1 MTVIN
6 TNVKS
11 LISQNALIR
20 NNRAVETSMEQLSTG
35 KRINSSADDA
45 TGMAITN
52 RMTSQIRG
60 LDQAVRNANDG
71 ISLIQTVEGSL
82 NEVNGMLQRMR
93 ELSIQSANDTNTV
106 EDRGFLDMEFQELK
120 QEINRVAKNTQW
132 NGMDVLNK
140 SATAGNG
147 DGKFEFQVGA
157 NANQLISIQLQDFR
171 TDPVAASQSPA
182 TGTAAQVSKLTLAG
196 AYNINDEIKLEITVG
211 DTTKSDIYIVKAEDI
226 TLGTTASLT
235 TLQKIARA
243 IVSKAGIE
251 EKLGVTLKSGPS
263 DTIEFTGPAGVGF
276 TAQVTSTIAG
286 GGKAQLGT
294 ETVGVAY
301 KAATTSPLAAEILA
315 TQETNSI
322 ELTGDYKAGDVIT
335 LSNGDSE
342 FKYTVTS
349 SDAGPLNLDTLA
361 RNVAAAASGNIANTS
376 VVATGATLASGSGST
391 AVAAAPAKVT
401 FTAITFGPDTLN
413 LGVSVQNASNK
424 FDTPPYVKPAGSLN
438 MIAPSNLTTRAD
450 AQAAIASL
458 DDAIAVI
465 SESRANMGAVMNRL
479 TFAADNLINVAQNST
494 ESRSRILDTDFAKA
508 SSELARTQIISQAA
522 TSVLAQAN
530 QSTQSVM
537 KLLQG

>member
-11 LISQNALIR
+11 LISQNALIK
-20 NNRAVETSMEQLSTG
+20 NNRAVETAMEQLSTG
-35 KRINSSADDA
+35 KRINSAADDA
-45 TGMAITN
+45 AGLAVSN
-52 RMTSQIRG
+52 RMSSQIRG

-82 NEVNGMLQRMR
+82 NEVNNMLQRMR

-106 EDRGFLDMEFQELK
+106 EDRGIMDLEFQQLK
-120 QEINRVAKNTQW
+120 EEINRIAKNTQW

-140 SATAGNG
+140 SANAGNG

-171 TDPVAASQSPA
+171 TEGAASSLMPA
-182 TGTAAQVSKLTLAG
+182 GTTNAQVSTLTLDG
-196 AYNINDEIKLEITVG
+196 AYAAGDKIKLDIAFGT
-211 DTTKSDIYIVKAEDI
+211 TTKSFTYEVQAEDLDLGGGDLP
-226 TLGTTASLT
+226 TLT
-235 TLQKIARA
+235 KIARA
-243 IVSKAGIE
+243 IVSDPAVEETLGLTLSSGAAGE
-251 EKLGVTLKSGPS
+251 
-263 DTIEFTGPAGVGF
+263 IEFTGPAGVSF
-276 TAQVTSTIAG
+276 TTQVTSTIAG
-286 GGKAQLGT
+286 GGKATLGT
-294 ETVGVAY
+294 ETAGT
-301 KAATTSPLAAEILA
+301 ATAREAR
-315 TQETNSI
+315 SI

-335 LSNGDSE
+335 LTNGTNE

-349 SDAGPLNLDTLA
+349 SDAGTSNLDKLA
-361 RNVAAAASGNIANTS
+361 SNVAAAASGNLVNT
-376 VVATGATLASGSGST
+376 T
-391 AVAAAPAKVT
+391 AAATAATAGPPATPAKVT
-401 FTAITFGPDTLN
+401 FTATSVGADTLD

-438 MIAPSNLTTRAD
+438 MIAQSNLTTRTE
-450 AQAAIASL
+450 AQAAIENL
-458 DDAIAVI
+458 DDAMAVI
-465 SESRANMGAVMNRL
+465 NESRAVMGAVMNRL
-479 TFAADNLINVAQNST
+479 SFAADNLINVAQNST

-530 QSTQSVM
+530 QSQQSVL

>member
-11 LISQNALIR
+11 LISQNALIK
-20 NNRAVETSMEQLSTG
+20 NSRAVETAMEQLSTG

-45 TGMAITN
+45 TGMAISN

-106 EDRGFLDMEFQELK
+106 EDRGFLDMEFQQLK

-140 SATAGNG
+140 SDTAGNG
-147 DGKFEFQVGA
+147 AGKFEFQVGA

-171 TDPVAASQSPA
+171 TEGAVSSQMPA
-182 TGTAAQVSKLTLAG
+182 GTTNAQTSTLTLQG
-196 AYNINDEIKLEITVG
+196 AYAAGDTIKLDMAFAES
-211 DTTKSDIYIVKAEDI
+211 TKSFTYTVKAEDLNLGGSDLS
-226 TLGTTASLT
+226 TLA
-235 TLQKIARA
+235 KIARA
-243 IVSKAGIE
+243 IVSDPAIE
-251 EKLGVTLKSGPS
+251 ETLGLTLSSGAAGK
-263 DTIEFTGPAGVGF
+263 IEFTGPAGVSF
-276 TAQVTSTIAG
+276 TTQVTSTIAG
-286 GGKAQLGT
+286 GGKATLGT
-294 ETVGVAY
+294 ETPGTPTAR
-301 KAATTSPLAAEILA
+301 E
-315 TQETNSI
+315 ERSI
-322 ELTGDYKAGDVIT
+322 DLTGDYKAGDVIT
-335 LSNGDSE
+335 LTNGANE

-349 SDAGPLNLDTLA
+349 SDAGTANLDTLA
-361 RNVAAAASGNIANTS
+361 SNVAAAASGNLVGTTATATAANP
-376 VVATGATLASGSGST
+376 TGTPPT
-391 AVAAAPAKVT
+391 PAKLT
-401 FTAITFGPDTLN
+401 FTATSVGAGELD
-413 LGVSVQNASNK
+413 LGVNVQNASNN
-424 FDTPPYVKPAGSLN
+424 FDTAPSVKAAGSLN
-438 MIAPSNLTTRAD
+438 MIAQSSLTTSAN

-479 TFAADNLINVAQNST
+479 TFAADNLMNVAQNST

-537 KLLQG
+537 QLLQG